1 MRIQRLIKE
10 VKELEKL
17 LDGNIF
23 RHFVYFYGK
32 YKYNGKI
39 YEYATFWDDTS
50 DVDTAV
56 SLIKHTFK
64 CVRGVRRRLI
74 RSKLPCTVSI
84 SILAR
89 ALLINCGNEPCN
101 PRLHISVLPTVML
114 LGTNIIMIYPKKSI
128 PGSDSE
134 VIIIITPEHVGISVN
149 GLWKIESCTN
159 SVYHDFASWK
169 LKELI
174 EIAEKVKVDETK
186 FFIYLNDDVIDL
198 DGVSQ

>member
-10 VKELEKL
+10 VEELEKL

-32 YKYNGKI
+32 FKYGGKL

-56 SLIKHTFK
+56 SLIKHAFK

-74 RSKLPCTVSI
+74 LSKLHCIIGLHPNTESLVISCGDKDITIDTLPPLMMVS
-84 SILAR
+84 S
-89 ALLINCGNEPCN
+89 
-101 PRLHISVLPTVML
+101 
-114 LGTNIIMIYPKKSI
+114 NIIMIYPRKSI
-128 PGSDSE
+128 PSSDAE
-134 VIIIITPEHVGISVN
+134 VIIIITPEHVGIPVN
-149 GLWKIESCTN
+149 GLWRIDSSTN
-159 SVYHDFASWK
+159 QVYRDFASWM
-169 LKELI
+169 LKDLMNVADRVDI
-174 EIAEKVKVDETK
+174 DETK

-198 DGVSQ
+198 DGVG